1 MIIKL
6 NYPLGNVTL
15 ETPTNDPDKVFTPK
29 ITVDSKSKSDVE
41 QIRKLLDLEFSESI
55 GFYGHIFDSK
65 STTNLDLLA
74 ATNTLKL
81 FTVESIEPM
90 LTSPDIGK
98 SMT

>member
-6 NYPLGNVTL
+6 NYPLGDITL
-15 ETPTNDPDKVFTPK
+15 ETPTDDPDKVITPM
-29 ITVDSKSKSDVE
+29 ITVDSKSKSDVA
-41 QIRKLLDLEFSESI
+41 QILKLLDLEFSESI

-65 STTNLDLLA
+65 STTNLDLIA
-74 ATNTLKL
+74 ATSTLRL

-90 LTSPDIGK
+90 LINPDIGD